1 MSETHKS
8 PSRGRPFVKGQVANP
23 KGRPSGLPD
32 RRTRY
37 RELIEARMP
46 ELVQKCV
53 DLALQ
58 GDMQAMRLCLERVIP
73 VLRPGD
79 DLISIVVPDRC
90 GIGEIG
96 QSLVVAAL
104 NGKLSPSTAHSLMNV
119 LIGQARVME
128 VEAFEKRLA
137 ALESQLDKKSLN
149 LKGTQSL

>member
-1 MSETHKS
+1 MSDTYKI

-32 RRTRY
+32 RRTKY

-58 GDMQAMRLCLERVIP
+58 GDMQAMRLCLERVLPP
-73 VLRPGD
+73 VRPGD
-79 DLISIVVPDRC
+79 DLISVSAPDGC
-90 GIGEIG
+90 GIGEQA
-96 QSLVVAAL
+96 QSLVVAVL
-104 NGKLSPSTAHSLMNV
+104 DGKVSPSAAQSLMNV

-128 VEAFEKRLA
+128 VEAFETRLT
-137 ALESQLDKKSLN
+137 ALEKLLDQETSN
-149 LKGTQSL
+149 TVAP